1 MSDFGRELL
10 ACAVEGTDPDENP
23 LRHVADLPP
32 RQARPQAWPHWADPD
47 VVRAFND
54 RGITAPWSHQF
65 EAANLA
71 YDGRHVVLS
80 TGTAS
85 GKSLAYQLPILT
97 TFATDPRA
105 RALYLSPTKALGHD
119 QLRTAQA
126 LTDAVAELGARR
138 TQRLRRRQ
146 PGRGASFRPRTI
158 ALDLLQPRHDPP
170 VPAAQPCALGGV
182 PAQSALRRC
191 RRMPLLPRYF
201 RLERRDGAAPAAAA
215 VRALLGDARR
225 R

>member
-10 ACAVEGTDPDENP
+10 ACAVEGTDPEEKP

-47 VVRAFND
+47 VVRAFHD

-65 EAANLA
+65 QAADLA
-71 YDGRHVVLS
+71 HDGRHVVLS

-97 TFATDPRA
+97 RMRDRSACA
-105 RALYLSPTKALGHD
+105 RAVPVADEGPRSRPAAHRAGPDRCGGLAGH
-119 QLRTAQA
+119 RR
-126 LTDAVAELGARR
+126 AE
-138 TQRLRRRQ
+138 RLRRRQ
-146 PGRGASFRPRTI
+146 PERGKAFRPRAV

-170 VPAAQPCALGGV
+170 VAAAQPRQVGGL
-182 PAQSALRRC
+182 PPQSSLHRR
-191 RRMPLLPRYF
+191 RRMPLLPRCF
-201 RLERRDGAAPAAAA
+201 RLERGDGAASPAAACA
-215 VRALLGDARR
+215 HAIPRR
-225 R
+225 RR